1 VAGSGSGFLFLAL
14 LFLSFS
20 ARKKP
25 ATMREPVLLFRV
37 HRGNSVPAMMP
48 ESVRLKLKNSSDY
61 DMILTNE
68 GGQSK

>member
-1 VAGSGSGFLFLAL
+1 
-14 LFLSFS
+14 
-20 ARKKP
+20 
-25 ATMREPVLLFRV
+25 MREPVLLFRV